1 LANTTGAYRYGNSNR
16 ISLGGFYLPKINSI
30 SSYWE
35 RITYRAGV
43 RYENTGLL
51 VDGSGNTS
59 NFTEINDFGIS
70 FGLGLPLKRLSTVNM
85 GFEFGKRGT
94 IENNL
99 IQENYFNFRLSL
111 SLTDTNWFV
120 KRKID

>member
-1 LANTTGAYRYGNSNR
+1 M
-16 ISLGGFYLPKINSI
+16 PKINSI
-30 SSYWE
+30 SSYWD
-35 RITYRAGV
+35 RVTYRAGI
-43 RYENTGLL
+43 RFEKTGLL
-51 VDGSGNTS
+51 VKGSVNNT
-59 NFTEINDFGIS
+59 NFTEVNDFGMS
-70 FGLGLPLKRLSTVNM
+70 FGLGLPLKRMSNVNM

-111 SLTDTNWFV
+111 SLTDLWFV